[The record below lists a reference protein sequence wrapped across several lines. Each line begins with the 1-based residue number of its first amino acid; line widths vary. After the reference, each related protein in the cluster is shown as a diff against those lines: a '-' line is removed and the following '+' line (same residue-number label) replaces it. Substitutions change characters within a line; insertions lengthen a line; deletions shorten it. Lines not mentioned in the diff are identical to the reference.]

1 MKFGY
6 LHRWDMSPKKAV
18 KLQQKLRG
26 RVIRH
31 GEIKNI
37 RYVAGADV
45 SVSPDRLTMK
55 AAVVVLTYPGLQPV
69 EQATAH
75 GDPSFPYVPGLLS
88 FREGPLLLDC
98 FKKLKQRPDVIIFDG
113 QGIAHPRGFGIAAH
127 IGVWLETA
135 SIGCAKSP
143 LYGNYEIP
151 DNEKGA
157 FNYITD
163 SGGEKIGACL
173 RSRSG
178 VKPVFISVGHRIS
191 LNQAVGVVLNC
202 TPRFRLPEP
211 IRSAHNLAGS

>member
-1 MKFGY
+1 MKIGY
-6 LHRWDMSPKKAV
+6 CHRWDLSPKEAV

-26 RVIRH
+26 RVIKR

-37 RYVAGADV
+37 HHVAGADV
-45 SVSPDRLTMK
+45 SVSRDRLTMK
-55 AAVVVLTYPGLQPV
+55 AAVVVLTYPGLRPV

-127 IGVWLETA
+127 IGVLLETA

-151 DNEKGA
+151 GNEKGA

-163 SGGEKIGACL
+163 SGGKKIGACL
-173 RSRSG
+173 RSRNG
-178 VKPVFISVGHRIS
+178 IKPVFISVGHRIS
-191 LNQAVGVVLNC
+191 LNRAVDIVLKC

-211 IRSAHNLAGS
+211 IRSAHILAGS

>member
-1 MKFGY
+1 MKIGY
-6 LHRWDMSPKKAV
+6 CHRWDLSPKEAV

-26 RVIRH
+26 RVIKH

-75 GDPSFPYVPGLLS
+75 GDPCFPYVPGLLS

-151 DNEKGA
+151 NNEKGA

-163 SGGEKIGACL
+163 SGGKKIGACL

-191 LNQAVGVVLNC
+191 LNRAVGVVLKC

>member
-1 MKFGY
+1 MKIGY
-6 LHRWDMSPKKAV
+6 CHRWDLSPKEAV

-26 RVIRH
+26 RVIKH
-31 GEIKNI
+31 GKIKNR

-98 FKKLKQRPDVIIFDG
+98 FKKLKQRPDIIIFDG

-127 IGVWLETA
+127 LGVWLEIP

-143 LYGNYEIP
+143 LYGSYEIP
-151 DNEKGA
+151 GNEKGA

-163 SGGEKIGACL
+163 NGGKKIGACL

-191 LNQAVGVVLNC
+191 LNQAVGVVLKC